1 MKLLMVS
8 LGCDKNLVDSEEM
21 LGILASRGYEIT
33 DDETEADAAVI
44 NTCCFIEDA
53 KKESIEEILA
63 LADLKTEARLQVLV
77 VTGCMDL

>member
-21 LGILASRGYEIT
+21 LGILTSRGYEIT

-53 KKESIEEILA
+53 KKESIDEILSLAA
-63 LADLKTEARLQVLV
+63 LKQSEKLQVLV
-77 VTGCMDL
+77 VTGCMA